1 MRLKKLL
8 KEMHDLT
15 WTLAGSFMVFITLS
29 GPTLNSA
36 IKITVIAAVI
46 HLVGQMIKKDDE

>member
-1 MRLKKLL
+1 MKKLL

-15 WTLAGSFMVFITLS
+15 WTLAGSFMVFITMS

>member
-1 MRLKKLL
+1 MKKFF
-8 KEMHDLT
+8 KEIHDLT

-36 IKITVIAAVI
+36 IKITAIATI
-46 HLVGQMIKKDDE
+46 IQLVGQMVKKDDE